1 MLPRLNGTS
10 RLDKLGRVDMLCPTS
25 KCRFVPFPSKI
36 VDTALDTALGGGGA
50 YETTVVEAATALAPA
65 LALRLASA
73 EASTRAYAQG
83 WQPAVAD

>member
-36 VDTALDTALGGGGA
+36 VDTALGA
-50 YETTVVEAATALAPA
+50 AAPMKLLLSRLQLHWRPR
-65 LALRLASA
+65 LRSGLRRLKRRHGL
-73 EASTRAYAQG
+73 TRRVG
-83 WQPAVAD
+83 NRPWRIS

>member
-1 MLPRLNGTS
+1 MLSRLNGTS
-10 RLDKLGRVDMLCPTS
+10 RPDKLGRVDMLCPTS

-36 VDTALDTALGGGGA
+36 VNTALGGGSA
-50 YETTVVEAATALAPA
+50 HETTVVEAATALAPA